1 MPAPFCLRGAPPSLA
16 PTDTSPGPTSWF
28 LAEDLEHM
36 SASAADRCETCSMT
50 PGLKSSDRCK
60 KGSGAQKAG
69 VRGQED
75 VKGNCEGGWGKPSS
89 WGTTFGLE
97 RAPGWGG
104 AGTRVFG
111 AQSTPRLSEAPPI
124 CICRT
129 AWSYGEPHPA
139 HQGLGSAGTEG
150 RWLQSAPA
158 LDKWSPPCP
167 ALSSL
172 KSLPPPCTVVSPPR
186 PGKMAPGAPL
196 PWVPS
201 AVLDTDQGPS
211 GTHLPSPGQP
221 GL

>member
-1 MPAPFCLRGAPPSLA
+1 MLQDGQRHSELQGDKGSHLPPPSCAGCQPPSVCEGFLH
-16 PTDTSPGPTSWF
+16 PWPQQTPFRGPPRGPWQST
-28 LAEDLEHM
+28 LNT
-36 SASAADRCETCSMT
+36 SASAADRCETCSVK

-89 WGTTFGLE
+89 WGTILGLE

-104 AGTRVFG
+104 AGTRASG

-124 CICRT
+124 CICGT

-139 HQGLGSAGTEG
+139 HQGLGSVGTEG
-150 RWLQSAPA
+150 RWLQSRPA
-158 LDKWSPPCP
+158 LEWSPPCP

-172 KSLPPPCTVVSPPR
+172 KSL
-186 PGKMAPGAPL
+186 L
-196 PWVPS
+196 PT
-201 AVLDTDQGPS
+201 AL
-211 GTHLPSPGQP
+211 
-221 GL
+221 